1 MAIEE
6 LDEYEQGEKVR
17 RWLRE
22 NGGSLFTGIALGL
35 ALIAG
40 WNWWKDRAGRVREEA
55 ATQFAALDKAIDAN
69 DPAKIKTFSLVLDE
83 KFPESPFAVLSHLR
97 QAAHLQGEGKI
108 DEAIANVKSTPA
120 STEPALA
127 ELVKLRHARLLL
139 IAGKHD
145 EALKMAASITDSLYP
160 AVLGEL
166 RGDIY
171 AAQGK
176 RDDARKA
183 YEDALTTLDTAAP
196 TRRLVELKLIEA
208 GGKTPARPE
217 A

>member
-1 MAIEE
+1 MAEE

-35 ALIAG
+35 ALIAAY
-40 WNWWKDRAGRVREEA
+40 NWWQGRQARVHEEA
-55 ATQFAALDKAIDAN
+55 ATQYGALTKAIADK
-69 DPAKIKTFSLVLDE
+69 DPAKVKTFALVLDE
-83 KFPESPFAVLSHLR
+83 KFAESPYTVLAHLR
-97 QAAHLQGEGKI
+97 QAQFLQSSGKL
-108 DEAIANVKSTPA
+108 DEAIAAVRSAPA
-120 STEPALA
+120 TTEPALA
-127 ELVKLRHARLLL
+127 ELVRVRHARLLF

-145 EALKMAASITDSLYP
+145 EALQQLEPLKEALFP
-160 AVLGEL
+160 AVRDEL
-166 RGDIY
+166 RGDIL

-183 YEDALTTLDTAAP
+183 YEEALTTLDTAAP